1 MICLS
6 KTFWK
11 LQKLI
16 PSKKDQSVLIA
27 EIRSPETK
35 TKNANIHKSKLSQ
48 NILCHM
54 IVLYFWYISYN
65 FFFEITWTL
74 LIVI

>member
-27 EIRSPETK
+27 EIRSLETK

-48 NILCHM
+48 KILCYM

>member
-16 PSKKDQSVLIA
+16 PSKKVQSVLIA
-27 EIRSPETK
+27 EIIDPSKQKQK
-35 TKNANIHKSKLSQ
+35 TPIHKSKLSQ
-48 NILCHM
+48 KILCHM

-65 FFFEITWTL
+65 FFFEITWTP
-74 LIVI
+74 LIFI